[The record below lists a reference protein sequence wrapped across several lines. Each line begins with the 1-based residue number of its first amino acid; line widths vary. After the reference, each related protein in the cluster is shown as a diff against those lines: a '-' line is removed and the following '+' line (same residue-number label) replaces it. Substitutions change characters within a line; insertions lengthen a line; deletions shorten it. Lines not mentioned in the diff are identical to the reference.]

1 MYAVLVV
8 ILRVVFAKLP
18 DQMGAARLS
27 GAALVVASVGLA
39 IVGLVPT
46 VFGLVAGSAVFAL
59 GMAFVM
65 PALLTLAVSRVQDT
79 ERGAVVGTTSL
90 FLDLSFG
97 LSPAFLGA
105 VAASAGYVGAFLV
118 SAAAAGCGALLIAL
132 RRHDLARPVAVGAA
146 TLDG

>member
-1 MYAVLVV
+1 
-8 ILRVVFAKLP
+8 
-18 DQMGAARLS
+18 
-27 GAALVVASVGLA
+27 
-39 IVGLVPT
+39 
-46 VFGLVAGSAVFAL
+46 
-59 GMAFVM
+59 MAFVM

-97 LSPAFLGA
+97 LSPAILGA
-105 VAASAGYVGAFLV
+105 VAASAGYAGAFLV